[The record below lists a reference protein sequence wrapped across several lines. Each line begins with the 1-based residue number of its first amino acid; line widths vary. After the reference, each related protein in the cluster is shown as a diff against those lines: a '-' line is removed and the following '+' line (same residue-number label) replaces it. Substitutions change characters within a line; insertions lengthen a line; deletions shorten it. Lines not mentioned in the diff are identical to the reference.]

1 MLVLTIDRAPGYRI
15 VAVLGEVI
23 GATVRPDNPYLEG
36 VKSLTGKAPDTEE
49 AVRSRME
56 AVVSMVQH
64 ARQKG
69 ANAVLGL
76 RFDHRTVAGK
86 WTEICAYG
94 TAMVLAPRR
103 TVRRTDG
110 AGGQVAEAP
119 GAVGRGSVGAGAPA
133 VAVPRSAGEAH
144 ADMPASQ
151 LGGPPA
157 GVPRQA

>member
-110 AGGQVAEAP
+110 ASRVETP
-119 GAVGRGSVGAGAPA
+119 GATQRRSVGTVAQAA
-133 VAVPRSAGEAH
+133 AVPQPSTGAIENPAG
-144 ADMPASQ
+144 Q
-151 LGGPPA
+151 LGGPQA
-157 GVPRQA
+157 GVPRQP

>member
-103 TVRRTDG
+103 TVRRTDA
-110 AGGQVAEAP
+110 AGGRVVETP
-119 GAVGRGSVGAGAPA
+119 GATQRRSVVASAQAAAVTRPSTGAAI
-133 VAVPRSAGEAH
+133 EE
-144 ADMPASQ
+144 PASQ
-151 LGGPPA
+151 LGGPQA
-157 GVPRQA
+157 GLPRQP